1 MSTCHSDDSGRRNL
15 SPRSPPGLALAGAVG
30 ERRDSSSQTPRND
43 GVGVLVPVIT
53 PTPLTVIPTTPL
65 TVIPTTPL
73 TVIPTTPGGGISAL
87 AAHPVLRLPGQWAGE
102 EIPRRRLLGMTVWAG
117 EFVGKEKAAI
127 GIEPMMEVLQTS
139 ALATWLRRL
148 ALCPKKTRSA
158 AGQAALPFRNGAGDE
173 IRTRDFLLGKQML
186 YH

>member
-30 ERRDSSSQTPRND
+30 GRRDSSSQTPRND
-43 GVGVLVPVIT
+43 GVDVLVPVIT
-53 PTPLTVIPTTPL
+53 PTPRTVIPTTPL

-102 EIPRRRLLGMTVWAG
+102 EIPRRRLLGMTVW
-117 EFVGKEKAAI
+117 
-127 GIEPMMEVLQTS
+127 TS
-139 ALATWLRRL
+139 WCLSLRRHR
-148 ALCPKKTRSA
+148 ALSFRRHRSLSSRRLRSLSFRRLREEESQPSQPTRSCA
-158 AGQAALPFRNGAGDE
+158 CRGSG
-173 IRTRDFLLGKQML
+173 RTKRFLVADSSE
-186 YH
+186 